1 MSNLWILT
9 EERPK
14 TEVIEAIFK
23 KFSQEYGIGFLYSGK
38 LRIVPLIENDR
49 FIFTYQVLGINT
61 PKVSQI
67 FIKTVSGQSS
77 FVDYLVYY
85 QENEPVPTDIP
96 LYAIEETKTDDSE
109 SRNTGVFQRCAK
121 FVYIDLF
128 YKDVK
133 KIMLYS
139 LQVEQKEEP
148 TDTNIFGSKLLA
160 TYGIE
165 VLGKKQTEEQKTPF
179 KSVDELIEFKSSMR
193 KPPKGNVPILIY
205 KNDDEITISG
215 RLFKSGGLSHDPN
228 IGALSMI
235 SAVLR
240 KLGWKGK
247 ITITRHGLLQRHLPK
262 KSSKPNKFIQI
273 SSELNI
279 YLENLDL
286 SIYWCKESLPDN
298 SFNRKYIGNNRGG
311 YWHFEENGE
320 KLGTIFIHL
329 TVDAF
334 TQGYSIFENHAG
346 CEKSYFRKSNGEVV
360 PLAKYSNR
368 EAYKA
373 GDKTA
378 IVHIPDLI
386 LVDVE
391 NLEVINV
398 EGKKYKNKDK
408 GIVELNNYDFIENE
422 YIKTSY
428 VGYDIIRT
436 VVLYGS
442 HLTDNSTLE
451 IEVGFLLNKNGK
463 LILGISAPKLF
474 CEAVYNLLDYW
485 KCGKG

>member
-1 MSNLWILT
+1 MSKLWILT

-14 TEVIEAIFK
+14 REVIETIFN
-23 KFSQEYGIGFLYSGK
+23 KFAQEYEIGFLHSGRLK
-38 LRIVPLIENDR
+38 IVPLIENNR
-49 FIFTYQVLGINT
+49 FVFTYQVLGINT
-61 PKVSQI
+61 PQVSQI
-67 FIKTVSGQSS
+67 LIKTVSGQSS

-85 QENEPVPTDIP
+85 QEDEPVPSDIP

-109 SRNTGVFQRCAK
+109 SRNTGVFQRCTK

-139 LQVEQKEEP
+139 LQVKQKEEP
-148 TDTNIFGSKLLA
+148 TATNIFGSKLLA
-160 TYGIE
+160 TYGVE
-165 VLGKKQTEEQKTPF
+165 VLGKKQIEEQKTPF
-179 KSVDELIEFKSSMR
+179 KSIDELIEFKNSMR
-193 KPPKGNVPILIY
+193 KPPVGNVPILID
-205 KNDDEITISG
+205 KSDNEIKISG
-215 RLFKSGGLSHDPN
+215 RLFKSNSLSHDPN

-247 ITITRHGLLQRHLPK
+247 ITITQHGLLQEHLPK
-262 KSSKPNKFIQI
+262 RSGKPNKFIQI

-279 YLENLDL
+279 GLENLDL
-286 SIYWCKESLPDN
+286 STYWCKESLSDN
-298 SFNRKYIGNNRGG
+298 SFNRKYIGNKNEK
-311 YWHFEENGE
+311 YWHFEEKGE

-329 TVDAF
+329 AVDAF

-360 PLAKYSNR
+360 PLEKYSDR
-368 EAYKA
+368 DAYKD

-378 IVHIPDLI
+378 IAYIPDLI

-398 EGKKYKNKDK
+398 EGKKYENKNK
-408 GIVELNNYDFIENE
+408 GIAELNNYDFIENE
-422 YIKTSY
+422 YIKPSY
-428 VGYDIIRT
+428 IGYDIIRT
-436 VVLYGS
+436 VVLYGG

-451 IEVGFLLNKNGK
+451 IEVGFLLNRNGK

-485 KCGKG
+485 KCKKE